1 MRTVADMRARV
12 SAWKVTKR
20 YDPTEICSKYIQYE
34 VSMAPPAI
42 DHLLCR
48 NILDKQNKITL
59 DLTPTA
65 KGLTVLQIGRYSIS
79 ILDRIT
85 KGKDRFNGF

>member
-1 MRTVADMRARV
+1 MK
-12 SAWKVTKR
+12 S
-20 YDPTEICSKYIQYE
+20 
-34 VSMAPPAI
+34 
-42 DHLLCR
+42 CR
-48 NILDKQNKITL
+48 NNLDKQNKITL

-65 KGLTVLQIGRYSIS
+65 MGLTVLQIGRYSIS